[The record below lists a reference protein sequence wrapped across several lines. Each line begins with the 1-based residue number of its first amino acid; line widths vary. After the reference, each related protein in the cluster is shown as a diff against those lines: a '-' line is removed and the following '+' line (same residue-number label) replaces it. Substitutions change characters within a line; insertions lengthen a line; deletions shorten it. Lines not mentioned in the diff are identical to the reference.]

1 MREVARAK
9 RRNSRPQSAFDNI
22 EIYEGKRR

>member
-1 MREVARAK
+1 MRDIQRAK
-9 RRNSRPQSAFDNI
+9 QRNSRPQSAFDNI